1 MSAARSRIVRAALG
15 AACIAAATAA
25 LVWFAFQFT
34 PGEPRAR
41 KADQGPRPA
50 SISAIGASSYEAERI
65 VDVPFGQTFRT
76 ESLTRGKWFSVSE
89 EERASW
95 SDEERERYLSEFDYL
110 YDSDGIEIVPA
121 SMKAVTLD
129 AFAEWYP
136 HYALTTGYTEAR
148 KHECKV
154 LLVDATMTNT
164 MECEQYLPVM
174 QLWSEDFNG
183 ANDML
188 DNGGG
193 GDSGGYLLGELYG
206 APSERGL
213 VQNTLPGDWNV
224 LQPGETRAV
233 TLPYL
238 VYANT
243 FCDRSAYDDIDP
255 SRFCLALS
263 DYDPPTIYRL
273 WLG

>member
-1 MSAARSRIVRAALG
+1 MSAGRSRIVRTALG
-15 AACIAAATAA
+15 AACIATATAV
-25 LVWFAFQFT
+25 LVWMALQFI
-34 PGEPRAR
+34 PAEPRAQTTDR
-41 KADQGPRPA
+41 ELRPA
-50 SISAIGASSYEAERI
+50 SISTVGANSYEAECI
-65 VDVPFGQTFRT
+65 VDVSFGQTFRT
-76 ESLTRGKWFSVSE
+76 ENLTRGKLFDASE
-89 EERASW
+89 EERNSW
-95 SDEERERYLSEFDYL
+95 SDEERERYLSEFNYI
-110 YDSDGIEIVPA
+110 YDSDGIEIVPV

-136 HYALTTGYTEAR
+136 HYAQTTGYAQAR
-148 KHECKV
+148 EHECKIV
-154 LLVDATMTNT
+154 LIDLTLTNT
-164 MECEQYLPVM
+164 MEHEQSLPVM

-206 APSERGL
+206 AASERGL
-213 VQNTLPGDWNV
+213 AQNTLPDDWSV
-224 LQPGETRAV
+224 LQSGETRAI